1 MLRCFW
7 RGTCARAN
15 GDIRFG
21 WVNASYVYGL
31 NKIDSSM
38 KKALG
43 VGVPYESYAE
53 ALAMGVGRIAKEYR
67 Y

>member
-1 MLRCFW
+1 
-7 RGTCARAN
+7 
-15 GDIRFG
+15 
-21 WVNASYVYGL
+21 
-31 NKIDSSM
+31 M